1 MPVFNMAGCRTD
13 CVEKPFSIGFQK
25 FGRFV
30 GRHPWWFFICPL
42 VISTALGTGFYF
54 LEDMEANNIEDQFTP
69 VNGPAKLERKF
80 VEENFPLNNSVYSN
94 QRLYTMGEF
103 ASFIAVSRD
112 PNIFTDGAIK
122 EILSL
127 DKKVRE
133 IKHSRGHEQ
142 LTYEGLCA
150 RKSNKCIPNKI
161 LDIMNHYGSNIDQ
174 AELTFP
180 FFRFGFTTIFLG
192 YSVGGVNVSSTVIKS
207 AKAIR
212 LFYCLKEGNRSTTD
226 LWLNE
231 FLKVFP
237 SNQSLNFITVTH
249 STSLSRQV
257 EFEANTRDVIP
268 LFSIT
273 YVIAIVFSI
282 VSCLRFDCVRNKVWV
297 ATFGVLSA
305 GLAVLSA
312 FGMMLHIGVPFVMT
326 VANSPF
332 LILGIGVDDMFIL
345 ISCWQQTNVH
355 ARVEDRLADTYKE
368 AAISIT
374 ITTLT
379 DVLAF
384 YIGLMTPF
392 RSVQSFCLYTSTA
405 ILFCFLYSITFF
417 GAFLVLNGRRENSN
431 KHWLTCK
438 EVPEDCPV
446 GRSKWYDLCCVGG
459 AYDRHTGAE
468 EVQPMNHFFK
478 KHYGPFLVKPW
489 TKVCVILLYSVYLS
503 ISIYGCFQIQEG
515 IDLRNLAA
523 DDSYVNRYYDD
534 EKAYFYEYGP
544 NIMVIIRGEFA
555 YWEEKNMLDL
565 ESCVEDF
572 KNLSFIEKD
581 IFTSWLKS
589 YKYYGYHTNLNLSVE
604 NVFKTNLS
612 SFLRSYSDFKQD
624 VNFTNN
630 SIRASRFFI
639 QTVNITTAIDEMN
652 MLNNLRDTARRCS
665 VPLLVYHPVFIY
677 HDQYAVIV
685 SNTVQN
691 ISVTTAVMLLISLL
705 LIPNPLCCLWVTFS
719 IASVIVG
726 VTGFMALWD
735 VNLDTISMIILV
747 VCIGF
752 SVDFSAHISY
762 AFVSNKKPTANE
774 KAVEALFHLG
784 YPILQGAL
792 STILGVIV
800 LSASKNYIFRT
811 FFKIMFLVI
820 FFGLFHGITFIPVFL
835 TFFDFFSSNSGNV
848 SPQEKRALENEA
860 MTNCQL
866 KNIQEKAIDHDKQIY
881 DNHTFLPDNQ
891 QLFPTQACPSAW
903 TLTVN
908 THPTQSGQMCMAS
921 TVPMFRVDNQTYEV
935 QMYTASND
943 AVTVNCNQNL
953 GAGEY
958 HCVIGN
964 NQPPVSQECNAP
976 FINCSD
982 SADPVP

>member
-1 MPVFNMAGCRTD
+1 MAGCRTD
-13 CVEKPFSIGFQK
+13 CVEKPFSIGYKK

-30 GRHPWWFFICPL
+30 GLHPWWFFIGPL
-42 VISTALGTGFYF
+42 VLSTALGSGFYF
-54 LEDMEANNIEDQFTP
+54 LEDREANDIEDQFTP
-69 VNGPAKLERKF
+69 TNGPAKLERRF
-80 VEENFPLNNSVYSN
+80 VQENFPLNNSVFSN
-94 QRLYTMGEF
+94 QRLYTDGIY
-103 ASFIAVSRD
+103 ASFIAVSKA
-112 PNIFTDGAIK
+112 PHIFTDAAIQ

-127 DKKVRE
+127 DKKVKE
-133 IKHSRGHEQ
+133 IYISNGHEQ
-142 LTYEGLCA
+142 LTFEALCA
-150 RKSNKCIPNKI
+150 RKYDKCIPNKI
-161 LDIMNHYGSNIDQ
+161 LDIVNHYGSKIEET
-174 AELTFP
+174 ELTFP
-180 FFRFGFTTIFLG
+180 FFRFGFTHIFLG
-192 YSVGGVNVSSTVIKS
+192 YSVGGLSLSSSVIKS

-212 LFYCLKEGNRSTTD
+212 LLYFLKEGNRSSTD

-231 FLKVFP
+231 FLRIFP
-237 SNQSLNFITVTH
+237 SNVSLKFIKVTH

-257 EFEANTRDVIP
+257 EFEANTKDVIP

-273 YVIAIVFSI
+273 YVIAIAFSI
-282 VSCLRFDCVRNKVWV
+282 LSCLRFDCVRNKVWV
-297 ATFGVLSA
+297 ATFGVFSA

-355 ARVEDRLADTYKE
+355 DRVEDRLADTYKE

-392 RSVQSFCLYTSTA
+392 RSVQSFCLYTSTS
-405 ILFCFLYSITFF
+405 ILFCYIYSITFF
-417 GAFLVLNGRRENSN
+417 GAFLVLNGRRENGN

-438 EVPEDCPV
+438 EVPGDCPI
-446 GRSKWYDLCCVGG
+446 GRSKWYGLCCVGG
-459 AYDRHTGAE
+459 AYDPQTGSE

-478 KHYGPFLVKPW
+478 KYYGPFLTRSG
-489 TKVCVILLYSVYLS
+489 TKVCVILLYAVYLI
-503 ISIYGCFQIQEG
+503 ISVYGCFQIQEG

-523 DDSYVNRYYDD
+523 DDSYVVKYYDD
-534 EKAYFYEYGP
+534 EKAYFSEYGP
-544 NIMVIIRGEFA
+544 NIMVVVRGEFP
-555 YWEEKNMLDL
+555 YWDEKNRSDL
-565 ESCVEDF
+565 EMCVEDF

-589 YKYYGYHTNLNLSVE
+589 YKHYGYHTNLNLSVE
-604 NVFKTNLS
+604 HVFKRNLG
-612 SFLRSYSDFKQD
+612 SFLKFYSDFKQD

-630 SIRASRFFI
+630 SIHASRFFI
-639 QTVNITTAIDEMN
+639 QTVNISTAIDEMN
-652 MLNNLRDTARRCS
+652 MLNNLRDTAKRCH
-665 VPLLVYHPVFIY
+665 VPLLVYHPAFIY

-685 SNTVQN
+685 SNTIQN
-691 ISVTTAVMLLISLL
+691 IGVTTAVMLLISLL

-719 IASVIVG
+719 IASVIAG

-762 AFVSNKKPTANE
+762 AFVSSNKPSANE

-784 YPILQGAL
+784 YPILQGAV
-792 STILGVIV
+792 STILGVVV

-820 FFGLFHGITFIPVFL
+820 FFGLFHGIMFIPVFL
-835 TFFDFFSSNSGNV
+835 TFFDICSGSSSKV
-848 SPQEKRALENEA
+848 STQEKTAAENQD
-860 MTNCQL
+860 TGNFRS
-866 KNIQEKAIDHDKQIY
+866 KNKQEKPIEQDKTIY
-881 DNHTFLPDNQ
+881 DNCSFTPDNHQ
-891 QLFPTQACPSAW
+891 ICETQSCPSVW
-903 TLTVN
+903 TLNVN
-908 THPTQSGQMCMAS
+908 THQTLSGQMCMIS
-921 TVPMFRVDNQTYEV
+921 TVPMFTVDSETYKV
-935 QMYTASND
+935 QMYAAGNSTELS
-943 AVTVNCNQNL
+943 VNWNQNTECGL
-953 GAGEY
+953 M
-958 HCVIGN
+958 VN
-964 NQPPVSQECNAP
+964 NKTIPQESNIP
-976 FINCSD
+976 ELSCSD
-982 SADPVP
+982 SESNCLNSLRCP